1 MWIIWDTTTTVLNQ
15 KTGKDG
21 DATRRYAVD
30 IAAFTS
36 PARMRLLPS
45 EMGDIVYRRNRSTV
59 ASGYRNWNVCV
70 CVLQ

>member
-30 IAAFTS
+30 IAVIGLS
-36 PARMRLLPS
+36 P
-45 EMGDIVYRRNRSTV
+45 
-59 ASGYRNWNVCV
+59 
-70 CVLQ
+70 LQQE